1 MEKEEYLEKL
11 KSVEDCIDT
20 ALNELRTA
28 EGDLVC
34 DQNNESLFEYLKMIR
49 EALEMVE
56 ELDGALTNEI
66 DELEDD

>member
-11 KSVEDCIDT
+11 KSVEDNIDT

-28 EGDLVC
+28 EGELIYN
-34 DQNNESLFEYLKMIR
+34 QNNGSLAEYLKLIR
-49 EALEMVE
+49 GTIDMVE
-56 ELDGALTNEI
+56 ELDGALNNEI

>member
-1 MEKEEYLEKL
+1 MKKEKYLEKL
-11 KSVEDCIDT
+11 KSVEEYIDT

-28 EGDLVC
+28 EGELAYEY
-34 DQNNESLFEYLKMIR
+34 NNESLAEYLKMIR

>member
-11 KSVEDCIDT
+11 KSVEDNIDT